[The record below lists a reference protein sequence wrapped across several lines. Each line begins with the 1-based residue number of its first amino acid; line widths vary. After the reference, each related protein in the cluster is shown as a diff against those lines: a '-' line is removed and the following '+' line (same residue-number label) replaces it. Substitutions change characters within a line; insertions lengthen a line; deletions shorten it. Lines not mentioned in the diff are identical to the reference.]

1 MIKLYIVGDS
11 VKYYDKKVEEIYK
24 ELKTNSDG
32 LTSDDVDYLIAD
44 YGFNVLD
51 EKKKTSPFIKFLGQ
65 FNDTMIIIL
74 LVTAVVMFI
83 YGLVYSHEYT
93 DTIVIVVVVLINAV
107 MGFIQE
113 SKAEVTLEGLKEYSK
128 TMTTVKRNGKWQL
141 IESEL
146 LVPGDIIKLQAGDKV
161 PVDARII
168 ESTNLLADES
178 ALTGEST
185 NVEKANMLLK
195 GELEIQ
201 NQVNMLFSGSS
212 ITNGDAIA
220 VITATGMNTEM
231 GKIALSLNTP
241 YKVETPLERKT
252 KELSITITKLI
263 FVILILIFFYSL
275 YIKNSVLETIMLC
288 VSLAV
293 AAIPE
298 GLPAVITITLSNGT
312 GVLSKKKA
320 IVRQMQAV
328 ETLGSIDVICSDKTG
343 TITQNKMQIKESM
356 IYDEKMLDYIFILN
370 NETMIDGKKMIGD
383 PTEICLYDYV
393 MKKNLDVI
401 GFRKKNK
408 RIISGP
414 FDSER
419 KMSTSVNSIDG
430 KTYFMTKGSY
440 ENVLNKCKY
449 ILKDGKKEKLSDTE
463 KEKIKSKCDY
473 MGNKA
478 LRVMAYAYK
487 ETKKEYKKVEDVFA
501 DEKDLILAGIVGII
515 DPPRDTVVKS
525 VAECKKA
532 SIRPVMI
539 TGDSLITACAIA
551 REVGIIEDNNEGIL
565 GSELDKYTDDELVDV
580 VKKYSVYARVSPIHK
595 ERIVKAFQV
604 QGKVVAMTGDGVNDA
619 PAIKDAHVGVG
630 MGITGTE
637 VTKSVADVIL
647 LDDSFSTIVVAIEEG
662 RRIYSNIRNN
672 IVYSLSSNIAEIFI
686 VLISMFL
693 GYNILLPIHILFID
707 LVTDSIPSIALSF
720 ERSERGAMNKPPR
733 GIDRPLFTP
742 FIISCIVTS
751 AIIETFLALTVFF
764 ISKNFVTQD
773 EAITLVLLS
782 VVIQEIIYAIVCR
795 NLKNLVYTQGILSN
809 KAMNIGIVIVLIIEA
824 VFFLTPVG
832 KIINIVPLEF
842 GHVMIIFF
850 INILSFIIYELLKPT
865 LKILFRD

>member
-1 MIKLYIVGDS
+1 M
-11 VKYYDKKVEEIYK
+11 KYYNMNIEKVYK
-24 ELKTNSDG
+24 ELKTTSHG
-32 LTSDDVDYLIAD
+32 LTTDEVKKRKEI
-44 YGFNVLD
+44 YGLNILE
-51 EKKKTSPFIKFLGQ
+51 EKKKTSPIIKFLSQ

-74 LVTAVVMFI
+74 IITAIVMFI

-113 SKAEVTLEGLKEYSK
+113 SKAEVTLEGLKKYAK
-128 TMTTVKRNGKWQL
+128 ATVTVKRDGKFQS
-141 IESEL
+141 IDSEE

-168 ESTNLLADES
+168 DSTNLLVDES

-185 NVEKANMLLK
+185 TVEKANIVLK
-195 GELEIQ
+195 KEEEIQ
-201 NQVNMLFSGSS
+201 GQVNMLFSGSS
-212 ITNGDAIA
+212 VTSGDVEA
-220 VITATGMNTEM
+220 VVTSTGMLTEM
-231 GKIALSLNTP
+231 GKIAVSLNTP
-241 YKVETPLERKT
+241 YRVETPLEKKT
-252 KELSITITKLI
+252 KELSITITKIIFCVLI
-263 FVILILIFFYSL
+263 IIFFYSI
-275 YIKNSVLETIMLC
+275 YMKNTVLETIMLC

-320 IVRQMQAV
+320 VVRQMQAV

-356 IYDEKMLDYIFILN
+356 IYAEKMLDYIFILN
-370 NETMIDGKKMIGD
+370 NETIIDGKNMIGD

-401 GFRKKNK
+401 GLRKKNK
-408 RIISGP
+408 RILSGP
-414 FDSER
+414 FDSDR
-419 KMSTSVNSIDG
+419 KMSSSVNKID
-430 KTYFMTKGSY
+430 KTTYLMTKGSY
-440 ENVLNKCKY
+440 ENVIDRCKY
-449 ILKDGKKEKLSDTE
+449 IFENGKKKTLTKKEANLI
-463 KEKIKSKCDY
+463 KEKCEY
-473 MGNKA
+473 MGNQA

-487 ETKKEYKKVEDVFA
+487 ETTKEYKKVDDVLK

-515 DPPRDTVVKS
+515 DPPRDSVIKS
-525 VAECKKA
+525 VAECKNA
-532 SIRPVMI
+532 SIKPVMI

-551 REVGIIEDNNEGIL
+551 REVGIIEDNSQGIL
-565 GSELDKYTDDELVDV
+565 GSELDKYTDEELIDIVN
-580 VKKYSVYARVSPIHK
+580 KYGVYARVSPIHK
-595 ERIVKAFQV
+595 ERIVKAFQA

-662 RRIYSNIRNN
+662 RRIFTNIRNN

-686 VLISMFL
+686 VLLSMFY
-693 GYNILLPIHILFID
+693 GFNILLPIHILFID

-720 ERSERGAMNKPPR
+720 EKSEKGIMKKPPR
-733 GIDRPLFTP
+733 GIDKPLFSP
-742 FIISCIVTS
+742 FILSCIITS
-751 AIIETFLALTVFF
+751 AIIETFLALDIFL
-764 ISKNFVTQD
+764 ISRYFVSD
-773 EAITLVLLS
+773 AEATTLVLLS
-782 VVIQEIIYAIVCR
+782 IVVQEIIYALVCR
-795 NLKNLVYTQGILSN
+795 NLKEPIYKQGLFSN
-809 KAMNIGIVIVLIIEA
+809 KAMNIGIVIVILIESI
-824 VFFLTPVG
+824 FFLTPVG
-832 KIINIVPLEF
+832 KIINIVPLNLGYIF
-842 GHVMIIFF
+842 IIF
-850 INILSFIIYELLKPT
+850 ILNIISFAVYEILKPT
-865 LKILFRD
+865 LKMLFKD

>member
-1 MIKLYIVGDS
+1 
-11 VKYYDKKVEEIYK
+11 VKYYDKKVEDVYK
-24 ELKTNSDG
+24 ELKTTSNG
-32 LTSDDVDYLIAD
+32 LTSDDVDLLIAD
-44 YGFNVLD
+44 YGFNILE
-51 EKKKTSPFIKFLGQ
+51 EKKKTSLFIKFLSQ

-74 LVTAVVMFI
+74 LVTALVMFI
-83 YGLVYSHEYT
+83 YGLIYSHEYT

-128 TMTTVKRNGKWQL
+128 TMTTVKRDGKWQL
-141 IESEL
+141 IDSEL

-168 ESTNLLADES
+168 ESTNLLVDES

-185 NVEKANMLLK
+185 NVEKANIILK

-212 ITNGDAIA
+212 VTNGDAIA
-220 VITATGMNTEM
+220 IITATGMNTEM

-263 FVILILIFFYSL
+263 FIILIIIFFYSL

-320 IVRQMQAV
+320 VVRQMQAV

-408 RIISGP
+408 RVISGP

-440 ENVLNKCKY
+440 ENVLNRCKY
-449 ILKDGKKEKLSDTE
+449 ILKDGKKEKLTDTE

-487 ETKKEYKKVEDVFA
+487 ETKKNYKKVEEVFA

-525 VAECKKA
+525 VLECKKA
-532 SIRPVMI
+532 SIKPVMI
-539 TGDSLITACAIA
+539 TGDALITACAIA
-551 REVGIIEDNNEGIL
+551 REVGIIEDNSEGIL
-565 GSELDKYTDDELVDV
+565 GSELDKYTDDELVEV
-580 VKKYSVYARVSPIHK
+580 VKKYGVYARVSPIHK
-595 ERIVKAFQV
+595 ERIVKAFQA

-720 ERSERGAMNKPPR
+720 EKSERGVMNKPPR

-742 FIISCIVTS
+742 FVISCIVSS

-764 ISKNFVTQD
+764 ISKNFVSQD

-795 NLKNLVYTQGILSN
+795 NLKNLVYTQGIFSN

-832 KIINIVPLEF
+832 KIIDIVPLEF
-842 GHVMIIFF
+842 GHIMIIFF
-850 INILSFIIYELLKPT
+850 INMLSFIIYELLKPT
-865 LKILFRD
+865 LKILFKD